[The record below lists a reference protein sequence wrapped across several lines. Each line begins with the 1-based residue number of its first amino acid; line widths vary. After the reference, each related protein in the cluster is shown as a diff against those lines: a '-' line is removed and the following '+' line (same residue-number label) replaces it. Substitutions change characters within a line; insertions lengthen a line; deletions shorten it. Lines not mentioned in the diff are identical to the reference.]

1 MASSSSPSPSQSS
14 RVVRPGF
21 SNGKTRKI
29 CAEEPFACTRAAPEW
44 PFGAARAGCGEIAPQ
59 KKTIAVTER
68 IRRIGRVAMSKC
80 IVTDADWQETVRE
93 LRGLGDVRG
102 INAPCVF
109 PNSALPPGAPS
120 GLFLSRAPQRFLNP
134 GGAQNG

>member
-44 PFGAARAGCGEIAPQ
+44 PLGEARAGWGEIAPQ

-80 IVTDADWQETVRE
+80 IVTDADWQEPLRQ
-93 LRGLGDVRG
+93 LRGLGAVRR
-102 INAPCVF
+102 INAPHLL
-109 PNSALPPGAPS
+109 PHSALPPGARSDPV
-120 GLFLSRAPQRFLNP
+120 LQR
-134 GGAQNG
+134 

>member
-80 IVTDADWQETVRE
+80 IVTDADWQEPLVE
-93 LRGLGDVRG
+93 LRGPGDVRP
-102 INAPCVF
+102 IHAP
-109 PNSALPPGAPS
+109 AGLRT
-120 GLFLSRAPQRFLNP
+120 LFLPRAPP
-134 GGAQNG
+134 